1 MTKSTTL
8 RHVANGSMPMDRRA
22 LLSRAAVVAA
32 ATLLGRPGEGRTQQ
46 KTSKQAAQYQDSP
59 KGDQKCAD
67 CRFFIEGGSC
77 QLVEGEISPN
87 GWCMLFRPKT

>member
-1 MTKSTTL
+1 MRDSG
-8 RHVANGSMPMDRRA
+8 ARA
-22 LLSRAAVVAA
+22 GPGVTPPRGSRA
-32 ATLLGRPGEGRTQQ
+32 QQ
-46 KTSKQAAQYQDSP
+46 KQSKQVAQYQDSP

-87 GWCMLFRPKT
+87 GWCTLVQPKA